1 MRVCQICE
9 KRTMYGNNVS
19 HSNRK
24 SNRSWSVNVQKV
36 HDLPVGGGK
45 TVTGY
50 VCTRCLRTAR
60 KLAK

>member
-1 MRVCQICE
+1 
-9 KRTMYGNNVS
+9 
-19 HSNRK
+19 
-24 SNRSWSVNVQKV
+24 
-36 HDLPVGGGK
+36 VGGGK